1 MSDLIVEYSEYE
13 TFASEW
19 DAADETEA
27 RMLWQLLAELDDDVV
42 LVQLTEWVAD
52 EKVGFVDGATPTTF
66 VGRIDQETDKAI
78 RLVES
83 AAARPLMKRAHRIQ
97 NLEDGIENVG
107 DDDEDRRQW
116 LEDRLRET
124 RREFETREDV
134 IGLSEA
140 WLPKSQLRHVIR
152 RGAAAMAD

>member
-1 MSDLIVEYSEYE
+1 MGELITEYSEYE
-13 TFASEW
+13 AFARAW
-19 DAADETEA
+19 DGTDETEA
-27 RMLWQLLAELDDDVV
+27 RLLWQLLHELDDDAV
-42 LVQLTEWVAD
+42 LVQLPEWMAD

-66 VGRIDQETDKAI
+66 VGRIDRVTDKAI
-78 RLVES
+78 RLAES

-107 DDDEDRRQW
+107 DDPDRRQW